1 MPEFTYEAM
10 ASTGTRSQG
19 TLVAGS
25 EREVMAMLDARGLF
39 PVRIAA
45 KKAIASGGT
54 GGRKR
59 VGSRH
64 LATFYAQLADLLHSG
79 VPLLRS
85 LDILER
91 QTTSVGLREVVREV
105 RARVADGTG
114 ISEAMALH
122 PRVFDELAVSMV
134 RARRC

>member
-1 MPEFTYEAM
+1 MPEFNYEAM
-10 ASTGTRSQG
+10 GSTGIRTQG

-39 PVRIAA
+39 PVKIAA
-45 KKAIASGGT
+45 KKSAMAAASI
-54 GGRKR
+54 GGRR
-59 VGSRH
+59 VSSRQ

-85 LDILER
+85 LDLLER
-91 QTTSVGLREVVREV
+91 QYTKKPLGEVLREV

-114 ISEAMALH
+114 LSESMAQH
-122 PRVFDELAVSMV
+122 PRIFGELAVSMV
-134 RARRC
+134 R